1 MSPLEFIAWL
11 DGYTERKKSQVSR
24 ERIREKMLEIDPE
37 DNYEPVSTVTRFCS
51 GG

>member
-11 DGYTERKKSQVSR
+11 DGYTERKKSEVSR
-24 ERIREKMLEIDPE
+24 ERIREKMLEIDFE
-37 DNYEPVSTVTRFCS
+37 DDYKPTPTLTRYCS